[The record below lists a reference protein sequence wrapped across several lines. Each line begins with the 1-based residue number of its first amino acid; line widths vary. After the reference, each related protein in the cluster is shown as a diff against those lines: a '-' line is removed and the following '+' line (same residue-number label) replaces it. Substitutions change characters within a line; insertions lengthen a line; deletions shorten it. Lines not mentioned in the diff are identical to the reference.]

1 MALAPQGKQPMSRG
15 KGKAVKGGAGGWQS
29 TKAAAGSSG
38 QGSSGQGSSRTS
50 APLARI
56 IGFHTEEDAVQ
67 AAPPL
72 AAEAAGSAQQAEPAP
87 AGGGKKEKERQ
98 RKERQRQRKVEEAWE
113 ALRRAVELMEET
125 TGARGV
131 DAVEEAMQAAAKHEA
146 RSERLA
152 ALVAVARGLV
162 EQARAVEAERA
173 KVAAE
178 EAAAAA
184 VVEAAAKAEAA
195 AERQQLEEQA
205 AALTLQLQ
213 QVQTQLGVPPLAPA
227 PDAEETQCVVCMD
240 APKNRVVL
248 PCMHMCVCEACAQLL
263 RCPLCR
269 GPIERISQLFT

>member
-56 IGFHTEEDAVQ
+56 IGFHTEEDAVH
-67 AAPPL
+67 AAARL
-72 AAEAAGSAQQAEPAP
+72 
-87 AGGGKKEKERQ
+87 R
-98 RKERQRQRKVEEAWE
+98 
-113 ALRRAVELMEET
+113 RRAVELMEET

-263 RCPLCR
+263 RCPVCR